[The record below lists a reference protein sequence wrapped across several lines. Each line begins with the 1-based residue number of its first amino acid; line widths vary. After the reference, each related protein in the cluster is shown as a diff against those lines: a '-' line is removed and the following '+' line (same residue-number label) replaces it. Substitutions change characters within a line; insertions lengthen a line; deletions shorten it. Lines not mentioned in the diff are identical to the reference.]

1 MGEMSD
7 SESSDSSNEELSPE
21 TDLIIEQP
29 THHPLFDNITLE
41 RQEISQPSIHILT
54 DDCIYLIFEYLDIIE
69 TMRLAT
75 VCRRWYNLC
84 INKMSLVSKI
94 ELNPTFSIFRLNRS
108 LSQSNFIS
116 LLGLTGQNLIQLDV
130 SSSSLR
136 LDWASCKAISQLC
149 PKLEELNLSKMKINN
164 KLATCFS
171 QFLPP
176 NLKSLIL
183 NGCVH
188 FKEKCLEH
196 ILRNTKELT
205 KLDLSYDH
213 KVTGSCITKQLER
226 NKMTH
231 FNFTECYRLKPSVVQ
246 FVLANFEDTLEHL
259 DLSLCPGKVFNI
271 STNQLPVLKRLK
283 VFNVKSL
290 VDDNQPTSE
299 TMTNFIR
306 LMPNL
311 EVLDLENNYNIDM
324 DKFIGTLTQLCSNI
338 RYLNLSCCMPKTAH
352 SLASLSLLQ
361 NLDTLHLNEL
371 PKRFDY
377 KELVDST
384 LINCTNL
391 KNISLQASC
400 VDDASVFSLIAGLK
414 KLQILDLRSCIL
426 PLDGTFILLCQ
437 DLDRQDPL
445 KILAQDTV
453 MQEDEFPL
461 IPVFLDIN
469 FGLPNFQDDYDGFFG
484 GPYDEFEDGFGF
496 DDIDYLDEDDFW
508 GGAYVDEAGQF
519 AGAGFDYHPDY
530 QEVDEDE
537 GWW

>member
-7 SESSDSSNEELSPE
+7 SQSSDSSNEELSPE

-29 THHPLFDNITLE
+29 THHPLFDNISLE
-41 RQEISQPSIHILT
+41 RQDSSQPSIHILA
-54 DDCIYLIFEYLDIIE
+54 DDCIYFKIFEYLDIIE
-69 TMRLAT
+69 IMRLAT

-84 INKMSLVSKI
+84 IKKMSLVSKI
-94 ELNPTFSIFRLNRS
+94 ELNPAFSIFRLNRS
-108 LSQSNFIS
+108 LSKSNFIS

-149 PKLEELNLSKMKINN
+149 PRLEELNLSKMKINN

-183 NGCVH
+183 NGCVQ

-205 KLDLSYDH
+205 KLDLSCDH
-213 KVTGSCITKQLER
+213 KVTGSCIAKHLER

-271 STNQLPVLKRLK
+271 STNQLPILKRLK

-290 VDDNQPTSE
+290 VDDHQPTSE
-299 TMTNFIR
+299 ILTNFIR

-311 EVLDLENNYNIDM
+311 EVLDLENYYNIDL
-324 DKFIGTLTQLCSNI
+324 DKFIGTLAQLCPNI

-352 SLASLSLLQ
+352 SLSSLSLLQ
-361 NLDTLHLNEL
+361 NLDTLHLNKS
-371 PKRFDY
+371 PKMFDF
-377 KELVDST
+377 KELIDST
-384 LINCTNL
+384 LVNCTNL
-391 KNISLQASC
+391 KNISLQSSC
-400 VDDASVFSLIAGLK
+400 VDDESVFSLISGLK
-414 KLQILDLRSCIL
+414 NLQTLDLRSCRL
-426 PLDGTFILLCQ
+426 PLDGKFILLCQ

-453 MQEDEFPL
+453 MQKDEYSF
-461 IPVFLDIN
+461 IPVSLDIK
-469 FGLPNFQDDYDGFFG
+469 FGLPNLIDYDLGNMSVIVG
-484 GPYDEFEDGFGF
+484 TDDEFDPYKDEFGYYDSDGSG
-496 DDIDYLDEDDFW
+496 
-508 GGAYVDEAGQF
+508 
-519 AGAGFDYHPDY
+519 
-530 QEVDEDE
+530 